1 MLTGDWTSTAF
12 NRHDTAIFAAVGSQ
26 GTHPSS
32 FTGGGQVGYN
42 LQTGPAVLGIE
53 ADLNSLRLHAS
64 RFISSVPGTLSAP
77 YSFAE
82 SFETDWIA
90 TVRGR
95 LGYAYDRVLIY
106 ATGGLA
112 IANHKFSQTI
122 TQLNFPFFQTGSVS
136 ATKDGWTV
144 GGGLEYALG
153 NGWSLKGEY
162 LYADLGQVSVTSIG
176 NCPTLAPGAC
186 SGFTGNHFD
195 KLRLQIAPAGVNY
208 KFDWGKGKAP
218 VVAKY

>member
-1 MLTGDWTSTAF
+1 MKKLFFAGAAAIALAASPASGADLPRKPIYKAPPPVVAPVPFSWTGFYVGLNAGGAGGREAPPLMLPGDWTSTAF

-90 TVRGR
+90 PVLGR
-95 LGYAYDRVLIY
+95 LVYAPHRVLIY
-106 ATGGLA
+106 AT
-112 IANHKFSQTI
+112 
-122 TQLNFPFFQTGSVS
+122 
-136 ATKDGWTV
+136 W
-144 GGGLEYALG
+144 
-153 NGWSLKGEY
+153 
-162 LYADLGQVSVTSIG
+162 
-176 NCPTLAPGAC
+176 
-186 SGFTGNHFD
+186 
-195 KLRLQIAPAGVNY
+195 
-208 KFDWGKGKAP
+208 
-218 VVAKY
+218 